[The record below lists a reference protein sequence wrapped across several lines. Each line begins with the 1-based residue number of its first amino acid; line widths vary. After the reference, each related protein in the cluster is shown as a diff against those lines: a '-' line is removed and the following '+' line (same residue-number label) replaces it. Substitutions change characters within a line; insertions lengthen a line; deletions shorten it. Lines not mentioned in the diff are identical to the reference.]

1 MHKFITFLAMA
12 STALSQP
19 TIQNKCAYLLESHGY
34 DSDEHMTGVFQV
46 KGDTAFDLVLPSAV
60 TQQWTLAEVQAIA
73 DDDAGLIAWIASKS
87 DDATEDAALGQEMTV
102 ALVQAIAA
110 RWPDE
115 PPFTGEAAQVR
126 QLTRRLIIESQAAR
140 LTLGD
145 TNATVDARLDAV
157 FSLRELDVISGYAT
171 QLGIGK
177 KR

>member
-87 DDATEDAALGQEMTV
+87 DDATEDAALGQEMTT

-110 RWPDE
+110 EWPSE
-115 PPFTGEAAQVR
+115 PQFTGERKQVR
-126 QLTRRLIIESQAAR
+126 KLTRRLITESKAAR
-140 LTLGD
+140 QTLD
-145 TNATVDARLDAV
+145 DSNATIEDRLDAIAK
-157 FSLRELDVISGYAT
+157 LRRLDVISGYAN
-171 QLGIGK
+171 QLGIGAK
-177 KR
+177 

>member
-1 MHKFITFLAMA
+1 MITKTLLAFAVIA
-12 STALSQP
+12 STVLAQSLDDKLSVWTQD
-19 TIQNKCAYLLESHGY
+19 TGATNVSMHWSGNSV
-34 DSDEHMTGVFQV
+34 DSVLVDGVASPDAKAGVLAITQAQV
-46 KGDTAFDLVLPSAV
+46 DAWKAV
-60 TQQWTLAEVQAIA
+60 KDA
-73 DDDAGLIAWIASKS
+73 DS
-87 DDATEDAALGQEMTV
+87 TEDAALGQEMTV

-157 FSLRELDVISGYAT
+157 FSLRELDVISGYAA